1 MKKEER
7 ISTKQPVNS
16 MKNTYRI
23 IWSELALS
31 NLKEIVSYFESQW
44 TEKELR
50 KFARLLDKRLSSI
63 ENNPHLFPLINYSEN
78 IRRSVLSKQTT
89 IFYQVVKQDIR
100 LIALFDNRQNPQR
113 LKASNPDH

>member
-1 MKKEER
+1 
-7 ISTKQPVNS
+7 

-23 IWSELALS
+23 IWSELALR
-31 NLKEIVSYFESQW
+31 NLKEIVNYFESQW

-89 IFYQVVKQDIR
+89 IFYQVINQDIR
-100 LIALFDNRQNPQR
+100 LVALFDNRQNPQ
-113 LKASNPDH
+113 LLNTSKPKH

>member
-1 MKKEER
+1 
-7 ISTKQPVNS
+7 

-31 NLKEIVSYFESQW
+31 NLKEIVGYFEGRW

-50 KFARLLDKRLSSI
+50 KFAQLLDKRLSSI
-63 ENNPHLFPLINYSEN
+63 EYNPHLFPLINHSEN

-89 IFYQVVKQDIR
+89 IFYQVINQDIR
-100 LIALFDNRQNPQR
+100 LIALFDNRQNPQW
-113 LKASNPDH
+113 LKVHI